1 MVAAGR
7 RGQAEQVALAEGA
20 LLQEIVALATRRVP
34 PLGGRLVIQQNV
46 SEVHLSMWGTGGQ
59 AERVIDAAAGLR
71 VSWSLRE
78 RGSSVLA
85 ADGALGVERFE
96 LAVVLEA
103 VLQLEHLNGEA
114 QQLLAMLQRG
124 HFDIRCAAGH
134 LLLAGVTLG

>member
-1 MVAAGR
+1 VVAAGW
-7 RGQAEQVALAEGA
+7 RGQAEEAEQLALAEGA

-34 PLGGRLVIQQNV
+34 PVGGWLVVQQNA
-46 SEVHLSMWGTGGQ
+46 SEVDLSMWGTGGQ
-59 AERVIDAAAGLR
+59 AERGIDAAAGLR

-103 VLQLEHLNGEA
+103 VL
-114 QQLLAMLQRG
+114 
-124 HFDIRCAAGH
+124 
-134 LLLAGVTLG
+134 